1 MPNWVYGNYA
11 IKGKKE
17 NILNFLN
24 EGLKNSNEATKS
36 TCREAFDEL
45 LIKAKTKVNKGDVF
59 EFSPDKPK
67 EIIFNNI
74 LSLDTF
80 RPMPDTFLMWDT
92 TNHEK
97 GLKKQAKEQLKEYGV
112 VGWYD
117 YGIEVLRGTKWNAEL
132 NGFSLY
138 ECDDVATI
146 KFTCDTAWSVPEL
159 WLRWVKETF
168 KVNVLLC
175 CNEESDAFNLFGEL
189 DNLIDYG
196 DYLSDGD
203 CPKQEDYDNEDDYW
217 DALYDYQEDK
227 KQNLICGFDNFVD
240 DFEIDIS

>member
-1 MPNWVYGNYA
+1 MPNWVFGSYA

-24 EGLKNSNEATKS
+24 EGLKNSDIEAKS
-36 TCREAFDEL
+36 TCSEAFGEL
-45 LIKAKTKVNKGDVF
+45 VKNAKTKETKNDVLD
-59 EFSPDKPK
+59 FSPDKPK
-67 EIIFNNI
+67 EICMMNN
-74 LSLDTF
+74 LTLDTF

-97 GLKKQAKEQLKEYGV
+97 ELPEQSKEQLEKYGV

-117 YGIEVLRGTKWNAEL
+117 YGIYVLRGTKWNAEL
-132 NGFSLY
+132 DGFSLN

-146 KFTCDTAWSVPEL
+146 KFKCDTAWNLPEL
-159 WLRWVKETF
+159 WLRWVKDTF

-175 CNEESDAFNLFGEL
+175 CCEESNSFNLFGEI
-189 DNLIDYG
+189 DNLVDCS
-196 DYLSDGD
+196 DTLSDGD

-217 DALYDYQEDK
+217 DDLYDYEEAKKEELVLSFDDYVDK
-227 KQNLICGFDNFVD
+227 Y
-240 DFEIDIS
+240 EIDIS

>member
-24 EGLKNSNEATKS
+24 EGLKNSNEEPKS

-45 LIKAKTKVNKGDVF
+45 VKNAKTRETKSDVF
-59 EFSPDKPK
+59 DFSPDKPK
-67 EIIFNNI
+67 EICVINN
-74 LSLDTF
+74 LTLDTF

-97 GLKKQAKEQLKEYGV
+97 ELQKQAKEQLKEYGV

-117 YGIEVLRGTKWNAEL
+117 YGIDVLRGTKWNAEL
-132 NGFSLY
+132 NGFGL
-138 ECDDVATI
+138 EEHDDVATI

-159 WLRWVKETF
+159 WIRWVKETF

-175 CNEESDAFNLFGEL
+175 CNEESDAFNLFGEI
-189 DNLIDYG
+189 DNLIDYD
-196 DYLSDGD
+196 DYISDGD

>member
-1 MPNWVYGNYA
+1 MPNWVYGSYA

-36 TCREAFDEL
+36 TCREAFDKL
-45 LIKAKTKVNKGDVF
+45 VNNAKTKETKNDVF
-59 EFSPDKPK
+59 DFSPDKPK
-67 EIIFNNI
+67 EICVMNN
-74 LSLDTF
+74 LTLDTF

-92 TNHEK
+92 TNHSKE
-97 GLKKQAKEQLKEYGV
+97 LKKQSKEQLNKYGF

-117 YGIEVLRGTKWNAEL
+117 YGIYVLRGTKWNAEL
-132 NGFSLY
+132 NGFSLD

-146 KFTCDTAWSVPEL
+146 KFTCDTAWNVPEK

-175 CNEESDAFNLFGEL
+175 CSEEYNSFNLFGEI
-189 DNLIDYG
+189 DKLIDYG
-196 DYLSDGD
+196 DYFSNGD

-217 DALYDYQEDK
+217 DALYEYQEGK
-227 KQNLICGFDNFVD
+227 KENMICGFDNFVY
-240 DFEIDIS
+240 DFEIDIP